1 MPSFQKLSERAWHA
15 LAEALCAYEWFKPEF
30 QTLVRSRFADEPD
43 ALAAV
48 NFDETKRIATGQ
60 LIAAL
65 RANEQ
70 KYQTV
75 AIDALLAL
83 GEVDIDFPHLARITD
98 GPKRVSEARA
108 AHKAVRYVIDHS
120 ELAASRRSAR
130 LEAEKR
136 AVKESVRRLH
146 ESKLSQLR
154 EEFFTMH
161 QSSDAPQKRGRDF
174 ERFLNELFALSDLNP
189 RAAYS
194 IEHEQVDGAFTL
206 RDDYLLEARWV
217 ANPLQPKDLNDFR
230 AKINDKARNTLGLF
244 VSVLGFTE
252 GAIAKHS
259 GGQTPLILMDGTDLV
274 PILEGRIGLIEVLEQ
289 KRRHAAETGQPMHRA

>member
-1 MPSFQKLSERAWHA
+1 MACPRGGPFAHTNGSS
-15 LAEALCAYEWFKPEF
+15 PNS

-48 NFDETKRIATGQ
+48 NFGETKRIATGQ

-83 GEVDIDFPHLARITD
+83 GEVDTDFPHLARITD

-136 AVKESVRRLH
+136 AVTESVRRLH

-161 QSSDAPQKRGRDF
+161 QIIRRTP
-174 ERFLNELFALSDLNP
+174 
-189 RAAYS
+189 
-194 IEHEQVDGAFTL
+194 
-206 RDDYLLEARWV
+206 EARKRFREI
-217 ANPLQPKDLNDFR
+217 PQPAVRALGSEPESGLLNR
-230 AKINDKARNTLGLF
+230 A
-244 VSVLGFTE
+244 
-252 GAIAKHS
+252 
-259 GGQTPLILMDGTDLV
+259 
-274 PILEGRIGLIEVLEQ
+274 
-289 KRRHAAETGQPMHRA
+289 